1 MPFPSNAIAAVTHPD
16 PYPYYL
22 ALLDRP
28 ALHRDESLGL
38 WIAARADVV
47 TAVLAH
53 PDCRVRPPTEPVPRA
68 LVGTP
73 AGDVFG
79 QLVRMTDGE
88 AHYTRKPA
96 VAHALHALDLAAV
109 ADESRRWAMRLP
121 VDQLDE
127 LPVRVVASVLG
138 ARDSSL
144 TDVVQWTRDLMQCF
158 AHPDGERGSIAATNL
173 LGVFPDANTI
183 GYLIQSHDATA
194 GLIGNTVVALAAGRA
209 DPLPDLVR
217 WVVRHDPP
225 IHNTRRYPV
234 AGVSIFGHDIRRGE
248 TILVV
253 LAAANLDSSAY
264 GPFTFGIGPHACPG
278 AQLATTIA
286 TAAVGALMDSGVH
299 LPGIERTGYRPLPN
313 ARVPTF
319 ARRTTG
325 SAESSH

>member
-1 MPFPSNAIAAVTHPD
+1 MPFPANAIAAVTHPD
-16 PYPYYL
+16 PYPYYM

-38 WIAARADVV
+38 WIAARADAV

-73 AGDVFG
+73 AGDVYA

-88 AHYTRKPA
+88 THYTRKPA
-96 VAHALHALDLAAV
+96 VSHRLQALDLATV
-109 ADESRRWAMRLP
+109 ADESRRWAVRLP
-121 VDQLDE
+121 LDQLDE
-127 LPVRVVASVLG
+127 LAVHVVAAALG
-138 ARDSSL
+138 AQDSIL
-144 TDVVQWTRDLMQCF
+144 PDVVRWTRDLMRAYAQ
-158 AHPDGERGSIAATNL
+158 PDGERASIAATNL

-194 GLIGNTVVALAAGRA
+194 GLIGNTLVALASGRA

-225 IHNTRRYPV
+225 VHNTRRYPV
-234 AGVSIFGHDIRRGE
+234 AGVSIFGHDVRRGE

-278 AQLATTIA
+278 ARLATTIT
-286 TAAVGALMDSGVH
+286 TAAVAALVDSGLDLGCV
-299 LPGIERTGYRPLPN
+299 RKTGYRPLPN
-313 ARVPTF
+313 VRIPVF
-319 ARRTTG
+319 AQP
-325 SAESSH
+325 

>member
-1 MPFPSNAIAAVTHPD
+1 MPFPANAIAAVTHPD
-16 PYPYYL
+16 PYPYYM

-28 ALHRDESLGL
+28 ALHRDESLGV
-38 WIAARADVV
+38 WIVARADAV

-73 AGDVFG
+73 AGDVYA

-88 AHYTRKPA
+88 THYTRKPA
-96 VAHALHALDLAAV
+96 VSHRLQALDLATV
-109 ADESRRWAMRLP
+109 ADESRRWAVRLRL
-121 VDQLDE
+121 DQLDE
-127 LPVRVVASVLG
+127 LAVHVVAAALG
-138 ARDSSL
+138 ANDSIL
-144 TDVVQWTRDLMQCF
+144 PDVVRWTRDLMQ
-158 AHPDGERGSIAATNL
+158 AYAQPDGERASIAATNL

-194 GLIGNTVVALAAGRA
+194 GLIGNTLVALASGRA

-217 WVVRHDPP
+217 WIVRHDPP
-225 IHNTRRYPV
+225 VHNTRRYPV

-248 TILVV
+248 TILVL

-278 AQLATTIA
+278 ARLATTIT
-286 TAAVGALMDSGVH
+286 TAAVAALVQNGLD
-299 LPGIERTGYRPLPN
+299 LKCIRKTGYRPLPN
-313 ARVPTF
+313 VRIPVF
-319 ARRTTG
+319 A
-325 SAESSH
+325 